1 MLIVNFPSQWYVDSL
16 LDYFGKIP
24 DDYKNGDFELL
35 INELQNEI
43 NDSIKSMHF
52 EDLSILIDKMK
63 FAKRGKNY

>member
-1 MLIVNFPSQWYVDSL
+1 MRCSNNMLIVNFPSQWYMDSL
-16 LDYFGKIP
+16 LDYLGKIP

-52 EDLSILIDKMK
+52 EDLSI
-63 FAKRGKNY
+63 